1 MNTIVPSKIFL
12 TKGMGQHKEKL
23 ASLEIALRE
32 AGIAPYNLV
41 KITSIFPPKCSLI
54 PREEG
59 LKLLHP
65 GQILF
70 LVMSDIATDEA
81 HRLISASIGLAT
93 SNDRNHYGYLSEHHT
108 YGQTEEEA
116 GEYAADLAAYM
127 LATTLG
133 KTFDTKQIWE
143 EEKKLYSI
151 SSSLSVRTQNIT
163 QNAKGKKGL
172 WTTVVAAAVCIP

>member
-12 TKGMGQHKEKL
+12 TKGMGQHREKL

-32 AGIAPYNLV
+32 ASIAPYNLV

-59 LKLLHP
+59 IKLLHP

-70 LVMSDIATDEA
+70 LVMSDIATNEA

-93 SNDRNHYGYLSEHHT
+93 PNDRDRYGYLSEHHA
-108 YGQTEEEA
+108 YGLKEKEA

-133 KTFDTKQIWE
+133 ESFDTKQIWE
-143 EEKKLYSI
+143 EEKNRYSI
-151 SSSLSVRTQNIT
+151 SSSLSISTQSIT
-163 QNAKGKKGL
+163 QSAKGKKGM
-172 WTTVVAAAVCIP
+172 WTTVIAAAACIP

>member
-12 TKGMGQHKEKL
+12 TKGMGQHREKL

-59 LKLLHP
+59 IELLHP

-70 LVMSDIATDEA
+70 LVMSDIATNEA
-81 HRLISASIGLAT
+81 YRLISASIGLAIP
-93 SNDRNHYGYLSEHHT
+93 NDPNHYGYLAEHHA
-108 YGQTEEEA
+108 YGLEEKEA

-127 LATTLG
+127 LVTTLG
-133 KTFDTKQIWE
+133 EAFDTNQIWE
-143 EEKKLYSI
+143 EEKNLYNI
-151 SSSLSVRTQNIT
+151 SSSLSISTQSIT
-163 QNAKGKKGL
+163 QSAEGKKEM
-172 WTTVVAAAVCIP
+172 WTTVIAAAVCIP

>member
-1 MNTIVPSKIFL
+1 
-12 TKGMGQHKEKL
+12 MGQHREKL

-59 LKLLHP
+59 IELLHP

-70 LVMSDIATDEA
+70 LVMSDIATNEA
-81 HRLISASIGLAT
+81 YRLISASIGLAIP
-93 SNDRNHYGYLSEHHT
+93 NDPNHYGYLAEHHA
-108 YGQTEEEA
+108 YGLEEKEA

-127 LATTLG
+127 LVTTLG
-133 KTFDTKQIWE
+133 EAFDTNQIWE
-143 EEKKLYSI
+143 EEKNLYNI
-151 SSSLSVRTQNIT
+151 SSSLSISTQSIT
-163 QNAKGKKGL
+163 QSAEGKKEM
-172 WTTVVAAAVCIP
+172 WTTVIAAAVCIP

>member
-12 TKGMGQHKEKL
+12 TKGMGQHREKL

-59 LKLLHP
+59 IELLHP

-70 LVMSDIATDEA
+70 LVMSDIATNEA
-81 HRLISASIGLAT
+81 YRLISASIGLAIP
-93 SNDRNHYGYLSEHHT
+93 NDPNHYGYLAEHHA
-108 YGQTEEEA
+108 YGLKEKEA
-116 GEYAADLAAYM
+116 GEYVADLAAYM
-127 LATTLG
+127 LVTTLG
-133 KTFDTKQIWE
+133 EAFDTKQIWE
-143 EEKKLYSI
+143 EEKNLYNI
-151 SSSLSVRTQNIT
+151 SSSLSISTQSIT
-163 QNAKGKKGL
+163 QSAEGKKEM
-172 WTTVVAAAVCIP
+172 WTTVIAAAVCIP

>member
-1 MNTIVPSKIFL
+1 MNTILPTKIFL

-23 ASLEIALRE
+23 ASFEIALRE

-41 KITSIFPPKCSLI
+41 KITSIFPPNCSLI
-54 PREEG
+54 SREEG

-70 LVMSDIATDEA
+70 LVMSDIATEEA
-81 HRLISASIGLAT
+81 HRLISASIGLARP
-93 SNDRNHYGYLSEHHT
+93 SDPHHYGYLAEHHA
-108 YGQTEEEA
+108 YGMEENEA

-133 KTFDTKQIWE
+133 ESFDTKEIWE
-143 EEKKLYSI
+143 EEKDRYDI
-151 SSSLSVRTQNIT
+151 SSGLSVSTQSIT
-163 QNAKGKKGL
+163 QIAKGTQGM
-172 WTTVVAAAVCIP
+172 WTTAVAAAVCLP